1 MIFGDPY
8 RFAVLIQ
15 HLPEW
20 SDDTY
25 KNGLFH
31 FCIDGFFFPEEIRTS
46 TLWVDVFSLKD
57 NTNALFSFQENKAL
71 FEKGTKD
78 AFNFMLGMIS
88 PELIGQDEPE
98 NFEQSYQ
105 YQASTENIND
115 AGFVVFAVS
124 HGDMVRILGAKY
136 SELKQDEHGNGF
148 WETITNPDIREAI
161 LYKSEVNE
169 IISKA
174 FEYYSTI

>member
-46 TLWVDVFSLKD
+46 TLWVDVLSLKD
-57 NTNALFSFQENKAL
+57 NTNALFSFQENKVL

-115 AGFVVFAVS
+115 AGFIVFAVS

-136 SELKQDEHGNGF
+136 SELKQDEH
-148 WETITNPDIREAI
+148 
-161 LYKSEVNE
+161 
-169 IISKA
+169 
-174 FEYYSTI
+174 